1 MILLDFSGV
10 CMGTMLSQN
19 KNQKLDE
26 GLIRHMILNTL
37 RMYNMKFKA
46 KYGKLI
52 VVCDGGSWRRDVYP
66 EYKAS
71 RRKNR
76 EEGTSGH
83 DWTEVF
89 RIMNLV
95 REEIIEFMP
104 YSVLQFDN
112 VEADD
117 IIATLVEATQEFGQH
132 DDVMIVSADK
142 DFIQLQRYDNVKQ
155 FSPMTKKL
163 VTDKNPS
170 VYLFEHILKG
180 DSSDGVPNVLSADDV
195 FTSGGRQTPLTAKKI
210 AEWSLTKNSLAETM
224 PSEVYRN
231 FVRNRQLIDLSYI
244 PEKITKMILDGHNA
258 SPQKGN
264 SKVLNYLISKRCILL
279 IGCASEFFS

>member
-37 RMYNMKFKA
+37 RMYNTKFKD

-95 REEIIEFMP
+95 REEIKEFMP
-104 YSVLQFDN
+104 YEVLCFDN

-117 IIATLVEATQEFGQH
+117 IIATLVESTQEFGQH
-132 DDVMIVSADK
+132 EDVMIVSADK
-142 DFIQLQRYDNVKQ
+142 DFIQLQKYDNVRQ

-163 VTDKNPS
+163 VTDKDPMS
-170 VYLFEHILKG
+170 YLFEHILKG

-210 AEWSLTKNSLAETM
+210 AEWSLARNALSGSM
-224 PSEVYRN
+224 PADVYRN
-231 FVRNRQLIDLSYI
+231 FVRNRQLIDLEYI
-244 PEKITKMILDGHNA
+244 PEKIKKMIIDGHNA
-258 SPQKGN
+258 SIAKNN
-264 SKVLNYLISKRCILL
+264 SKVLNYLISKRCNLL

>member
-76 EEGTSGH
+76 AEGTSGH

-95 REEIIEFMP
+95 REEIIESMP
-104 YSVLQFDN
+104 YQVLQFDN

-210 AEWSLTKNSLAETM
+210 AEWSLAKNTLAETM

-244 PEKITKMILDGHNA
+244 PERISKMILDGHNA

-264 SKVLNYLISKRCILL
+264 AKVLNYLISKRCNLL

>member
-37 RMYNMKFKA
+37 RMYNMKFKD

-104 YSVLQFDN
+104 YEVLQFDN

-117 IIATLVEATQEFGQH
+117 IIATLVESTQEFGQH
-132 DDVMIVSADK
+132 DNVMIVSADK

-163 VTDKNPS
+163 VSDKNPIT
-170 VYLFEHILKG
+170 YLFEHILKG

-195 FTSGGRQTPLTAKKI
+195 FTSGGRQTPLTAKRI
-210 AEWSLTKNSLAETM
+210 AEWSLAKNTLAETM

-231 FVRNRQLIDLSYI
+231 FVRNRQLIDLEYI
-244 PEKITKMILDGHNA
+244 PEKIKKMINDGHNA
-258 SPQKGN
+258 MAPKN
-264 SKVLNYLISKRCILL
+264 NAKVLNYLISKRCNLL
-279 IGCASEFFS
+279 IGCAAEFFS

>member
-37 RMYNMKFKA
+37 RMYNTKFKD

-95 REEIIEFMP
+95 REEIKEFMP
-104 YSVLQFDN
+104 YEVLCFDN

-117 IIATLVEATQEFGQH
+117 IIATLVESTQEFGQH
-132 DDVMIVSADK
+132 DDIMIVSADK
-142 DFIQLQRYDNVKQ
+142 DFIQLQRYDNVRQ

-163 VTDKNPS
+163 VSDKDPTS
-170 VYLFEHILKG
+170 YLFEHILKG
-180 DSSDGVPNVLSADDV
+180 DSSDGIPNVLSADDV

-210 AEWSLTKNSLAETM
+210 AEWALARNTLAESM

-231 FVRNRQLIDLSYI
+231 FVRNRQLIDLEYI
-244 PEKITKMILDGHNA
+244 PEKIKKVIIDGHNA
-258 SPQKGN
+258 SIAKNN
-264 SKVLNYLISKRCILL
+264 SKVLNYLISKRCNLL

>member
-1 MILLDFSGV
+1 
-10 CMGTMLSQN
+10 MGTMLSQN

-37 RMYNMKFKA
+37 RMYNTKFKD

-95 REEIIEFMP
+95 REEIKEFMP
-104 YSVLQFDN
+104 YEVLCFDN

-117 IIATLVEATQEFGQH
+117 IIATLVESTQEFGQH

-142 DFIQLQRYDNVKQ
+142 DFIQLQRYDNVRQ

-163 VTDKNPS
+163 VFDKDPTS
-170 VYLFEHILKG
+170 YLFEHILKG
-180 DSSDGVPNVLSADDV
+180 DSSDGIPNVLSADDV

-210 AEWSLTKNSLAETM
+210 AEWALVRNTLVESM

-231 FVRNRQLIDLSYI
+231 FVRNRQLIDLEYI
-244 PEKITKMILDGHNA
+244 PEKIKKMIIDGHNA
-258 SPQKGN
+258 SIAKNN
-264 SKVLNYLISKRCILL
+264 SKVLNYLISKRCNLL

>member
-37 RMYNMKFKA
+37 RMYNTKFKD

-95 REEIIEFMP
+95 REEIKEFMP
-104 YSVLQFDN
+104 YEVLCFDN

-117 IIATLVEATQEFGQH
+117 IIATLVESTQEFGQH
-132 DDVMIVSADK
+132 DDIMIVSADK
-142 DFIQLQRYDNVKQ
+142 DFIQLQRYDNVRQ

-163 VTDKNPS
+163 VSDKDPTS
-170 VYLFEHILKG
+170 YLFEHILKG
-180 DSSDGVPNVLSADDV
+180 DSSDGIPNVLSADDV

-210 AEWSLTKNSLAETM
+210 AEWALARNTLAESM
-224 PSEVYRN
+224 PSEIYRN
-231 FVRNRQLIDLSYI
+231 FVRNRQLIDLEYI
-244 PEKITKMILDGHNA
+244 PEKIKKVIIDGHNSSIA
-258 SPQKGN
+258 KDN
-264 SKVLNYLISKRCILL
+264 SKVLNYLISKRCNLL

>member
-104 YSVLQFDN
+104 YPVLQFDN

-142 DFIQLQRYDNVKQ
+142 DFIQLQKYDNVKQ

-163 VTDKNPS
+163 VADKNPS

-210 AEWSLTKNSLAETM
+210 AEWALAKNTLAETM
-224 PSEVYRN
+224 PGEVYRN

-244 PEKITKMILDGHNA
+244 PERITKMILDGYNA
-258 SPQKGN
+258 SPVKGN
-264 SKVLNYLISKRCILL
+264 AKVLNYLISKRCNLL